1 MASDG
6 PCRPVGEAT
15 ALSSAMAME
24 FYFLMVGLSG
34 WLRVRFSASVA
45 RSFVTR
51 AFVEVDS

>member
-6 PCRPVGEAT
+6 PCRPGGEAT

-24 FYFLMVGLSG
+24 LHFLMVGLSG